1 MTSNYQINSFFKK
14 ALLLLLATI
23 SICAGIWIF
32 QKDKAFSN
40 ISDYK
45 PERDRAFILDIFK
58 KDFFWLVADEG
69 SETFSAEYMLDNRTS
84 SRKPSFRKGNL
95 IIKIH
100 TEEGKPAAFIAYY
113 LKKLYEGY
121 ILFVAVDG
129 KYRKKGYARNLI
141 KYALE
146 DLKRRGSCVV
156 RMITRN
162 INKPARS
169 LYESLGFKQ
178 YWTNGK
184 YVRYEKYLE

>member
-1 MTSNYQINSFFKK
+1 MTNNYQINSFFKK
-14 ALLLLLATI
+14 ILLLMLATI
-23 SICAGIWIF
+23 SVCSGIWIF
-32 QKDKAFSN
+32 QKNTAFVN

-84 SRKPSFRKGNL
+84 SRRPVRKGNL
-95 IIKIH
+95 IIKVY
-100 TEEGKPAAFIAYY
+100 TDEGNPAAFIAYY
-113 LKKLYEGY
+113 TKKLYEGY
-121 ILFVAVDG
+121 ILFISVG
-129 KYRKKGYARNLI
+129 EKYRKKGYARTLI

-146 DLKRRGSCVV
+146 DLKRRGSSVV
-156 RMITRN
+156 RMLTRN

-178 YWTNGK
+178 YWTDGK